1 MGERSPRLR
10 AAKTGPAP
18 CTGIFLASGPGAN
31 LGILNRAGEE
41 PRRREKSAGPAD
53 LRARED
59 KGPKFRVNRPRG
71 IWPFLGV
78 TPKAPLI
85 YGDCQA
91 WLINLACKIKPQAG

>member
-18 CTGIFLASGPGAN
+18 CIGIFLAPGPEAN
-31 LGILNRAGEE
+31 LRFLSTAGEE
-41 PRRREKSAGPAD
+41 PRRRKKSAGPAD
-53 LRARED
+53 LPARGD

-78 TPKAPLI
+78 RPKAPLI
-85 YGDCQA
+85 YGGYQA
-91 WLINLACKIKPQAG
+91 WLINLAGKIKPQAG